1 MHSVT
6 RLTAEVTMLEATI
19 AEVRPVPT
27 MGRHMGRSSI
37 DRIAQSSF
45 ALVEVE
51 PPALDVAAHHVNPPI
66 FGITVVLAQ
75 LIQGR
80 NRAIALLIFLLSP
93 GEDLLTGHI
102 FETIDVVL
110 VDIQLEQQAAR
121 LGRSFEHERNPLPLR
136 EPRAKPSRPK
146 RTDPFRQVVPILLRQ
161 TLVLIASRQ
170 PC

>member
-1 MHSVT
+1 
-6 RLTAEVTMLEATI
+6 MLEATI

-51 PPALDVAAHHVNPPI
+51 PPALDVAAHHVNPPV
-66 FGITVVLAQ
+66 FWITVALAQ

-80 NRAIALLIFLLSP
+80 NRAIALLIFLLPSA
-93 GEDLLTGHI
+93 EDLLTGHF

-110 VDIQLEQQAAR
+110 VDIQLKQ
-121 LGRSFEHERNPLPLR
+121 
-136 EPRAKPSRPK
+136 
-146 RTDPFRQVVPILLRQ
+146 
-161 TLVLIASRQ
+161 
-170 PC
+170 